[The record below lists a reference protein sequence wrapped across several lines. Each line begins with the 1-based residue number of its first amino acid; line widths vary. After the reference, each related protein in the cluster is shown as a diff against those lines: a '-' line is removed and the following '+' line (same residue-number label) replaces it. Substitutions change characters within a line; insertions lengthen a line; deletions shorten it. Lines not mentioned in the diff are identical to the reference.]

1 MVLRTKGI
9 GAKENIMAKAFI
21 KTRKELNMME
31 TGLKENMMV
40 SASLPGLMEAGIRVN
55 GETAEKTDRASL

>member
-1 MVLRTKGI
+1 
-9 GAKENIMAKAFI
+9 MAKAFI
-21 KTRKELNMME
+21 KPRKELNMME